1 VERPRP
7 PRASRSARR
16 DSPELEGDS
25 LSAAMLAVQEAG
37 VLQAGLAEL
46 AFSID
51 NYDRDPLGIDVFDG
65 VVACRL
71 GVARFLELD
80 LAYQITRAVSMPGAH
95 PAPPP
100 PLDIVV
106 ANGDLPAGPYRAMY
120 WPMPYLKHRPARVD
134 EMVPGEYLF
143 GIKARL
149 FHQRG
154 LRPTLALGLHVSGP
168 GDSARYELSKGSG
181 SGSVD
186 VTLRAATSWHYRRLR
201 LAANLGASL
210 NGGLDPAD
218 RLILVSEGRGEDLA
232 IRRPCFLHSGLGVGL
247 RMWRGVSLLA
257 ETSGWVPFGGH
268 TRMQSEYGATDVL
281 GGLEFRVR
289 GITLALGVRQHLNPQ
304 QDSLMLPTGPLAGAV
319 DLSDVP
325 EATQNAA
332 LASLGA
338 QGHRSGTNLV
348 VLGWPPSLALPIGAR
363 RIPDQYPTQ
372 TTGNTG
378 FLVRL
383 SARLGL

>member
-1 VERPRP
+1 
-7 PRASRSARR
+7 
-16 DSPELEGDS
+16 
-25 LSAAMLAVQEAG
+25 
-37 VLQAGLAEL
+37 
-46 AFSID
+46 
-51 NYDRDPLGIDVFDG
+51 
-65 VVACRL
+65 
-71 GVARFLELD
+71 
-80 LAYQITRAVSMPGAH
+80 MPGAH
-95 PAPPP
+95 PVPPP

-106 ANGDLPAGPYRAMY
+106 ASGDLPAGPYRAMY

-134 EMVPGEYLF
+134 EMVPGEYSF

-154 LRPTLALGLHVSGP
+154 LRPTLALDLHVTGP
-168 GDSARYELSKGSG
+168 GDNARYELSKGSG

-186 VTLRAATSWHYRRLR
+186 VTLRAAASWRYRRLR
-201 LAANLGASL
+201 LAANLGATL
-210 NGGLDPAD
+210 NGALDPAD
-218 RLILVSEGRGEDLA
+218 RLILVSQGRVEDLA
-232 IRRPCFLHSGLGVGL
+232 IRRPNFLLSGLGVGF
-247 RMWRGVSLLA
+247 RIWRGVSLLA
-257 ETSGWVPFGGH
+257 ETSGWAPFGGH

-281 GGLEFRVR
+281 AGLELRVR
-289 GITLALGVRQHLNPQ
+289 IFTLALGVRQHLDPQ
-304 QDSLMLPTGPLAGAV
+304 QDSLMLPTGPLTGAV

-332 LASLGA
+332 LASIGA

-348 VLGWPPSLALPIGAR
+348 VLGWPQNLALPTGAR

-383 SARLGL
+383 SARLGH